1 MTGPKHLTAGV
12 VLSAHSLALA
22 LAGRSIIRGLSLTL
36 HPGELVGVIGPNGAG
51 KSTLLRG
58 LAGLLTPSAGAITLD
73 GVALAAVAPEA
84 RARAIAY
91 MPQDRTVHWPL
102 TVERVVALGRLPH
115 GGSHAAA
122 LKPDGTH
129 NPNSAIETALVDAD
143 VTHLRSRI
151 VTTLSGGELAR
162 VLLARALAQT
172 PRVLLADEPT
182 AGLDPAH
189 QLALFERLTTLSR
202 SGVAVVVALHDL
214 SLAVRYCSRIL
225 LLRDGQTLGLG
236 APLDVVT
243 PVNLAAAYGIDA
255 RVTMIDGVP
264 VVVPFS
270 RCSLEG
276 QRTTA

>member
-1 MTGPKHLTAGV
+1 MQTPSPPPTPIIT
-12 VLSAHSLALA
+12 AHSLALA
-22 LAGRSIIRGLSLTL
+22 LAGRTIVHGLSLDL
-36 HPGELVGVIGPNGAG
+36 HPGDLVGVIGPNGAG

-58 LAGLLTPSAGAITLD
+58 LAGLLVPSAGSIALD
-73 GVALAAVAPEA
+73 GVALAAVAPES

-122 LKPDGTH
+122 PNPDGTPH
-129 NPNSAIETALVDAD
+129 LDSAIETALADAD
-143 VTHLRSRI
+143 VGHLRTRI

-243 PVNLAAAYGIDA
+243 PANLAAAYGIDA

-264 VVVPFS
+264 VVVPLS
-270 RCSLEG
+270 RLSLEG

>member
-1 MTGPKHLTAGV
+1 MQTAIHQ
-12 VLSAHSLALA
+12 STIIITAHNLALT
-22 LAGRSIIRGLSLTL
+22 LAGRTIVRDLSLDL
-36 HPGELVGVIGPNGAG
+36 APGELIGVIGPNGAG

-58 LAGLLTPSAGAITLD
+58 LAGLLVPSAGSMTLD
-73 GVALAAVAPEA
+73 GMALGAVPAET
-84 RARAIAY
+84 RARSIAY
-91 MPQDRTVHWPL
+91 LPQDRTIHWPL
-102 TVERVVALGRLPH
+102 TVERVVALGRRPY
-115 GGSHAAA
+115 GGAQAAPPS
-122 LKPDGTH
+122 L
-129 NPNSAIETALVDAD
+129 NSAIETAINDAD
-143 VTHLRSRI
+143 VAHLRTRI

-202 SGVAVVVALHDL
+202 AGVAVVVALHDL

-243 PVNLAAAYGIDA
+243 PANLAAAYGIDA
-255 RVTMIDGVP
+255 RVTVIDGVP
-264 VVVPFS
+264 VVVPLAV
-270 RCSLEG
+270 R
-276 QRTTA
+276 RRDN

>member
-1 MTGPKHLTAGV
+1 VKVGMQRPTREQAGIIA
-12 VLSAHSLALA
+12 AHNLALA
-22 LAGRSIIRGLSLTL
+22 LAGRTIIRDLSLDL
-36 HPGELVGVIGPNGAG
+36 QPGELIGVIGPNGAG
-51 KSTLLRG
+51 KSTFLRG
-58 LAGLLTPSAGAITLD
+58 LAGLLVPSAGTLNLD
-73 GVALAAVAPEA
+73 GVSLGSVPAET

-91 MPQDRTVHWPL
+91 LPQDRTIHWPL

-115 GGSHAAA
+115 GGSQAAS
-122 LKPDGTH
+122 PH
-129 NPNSAIETALVDAD
+129 PNAAIETAITDAD
-143 VTHLRSRI
+143 VAHLRTRI

-202 SGVAVVVALHDL
+202 AGVAVVVALHDL

-243 PVNLAAAYGIDA
+243 PANLAAAYGIEA

-270 RCSLEG
+270 RLSLEG

>member
-1 MTGPKHLTAGV
+1 MNPPTHSPSPIITATNF
-12 VLSAHSLALA
+12 ALA
-22 LAGRSIIRGLSLTL
+22 LAGRSIIHGLSLSL
-36 HPGELVGVIGPNGAG
+36 NPGELVGVIGPNGAG

-58 LAGLLTPSAGAITLD
+58 LAGLLVPSAGAITLD
-73 GVALAAVAPEA
+73 GTDLAGHTPQA

-91 MPQDRTVHWPL
+91 LPQDRTVHWPL
-102 TVERVVALGRLPH
+102 TVERVVARGRLPH
-115 GGSHAAA
+115 GGSAPSH
-122 LKPDGTH
+122 
-129 NPNSAIETALVDAD
+129 PNSAIETAIIDAD
-143 VTHLRSRI
+143 VAHLRTRI

-189 QLALFERLTTLSR
+189 QLALFERLTTLSQ

-243 PVNLAAAYGIDA
+243 PANLAAAYGIDA
-255 RVTMIDGVP
+255 RVTVIDGVP
-264 VVVPFS
+264 VVVPLAI
-270 RCSLEG
+270 RRRAG
-276 QRTTA
+276 

>member
-1 MTGPKHLTAGV
+1 MQTPTHSPPRIIA
-12 VLSAHSLALA
+12 AHRLALA
-22 LAGRSIIRGLSLTL
+22 LGGRTIVRGLSFDL
-36 HPGELVGVIGPNGAG
+36 HPGELIGVIGPNGAG

-58 LAGLLTPSAGAITLD
+58 MAGLLPPSAGSITLD
-73 GVALAAVAPEA
+73 GVALAAVPAEA

-91 MPQDRTVHWPL
+91 LPQDRTIHWPL
-102 TVERVVALGRLPH
+102 TVERVVALGRRPY
-115 GGSHAAA
+115 GGSQAA
-122 LKPDGTH
+122 PPH
-129 NPNSAIETALVDAD
+129 RNSAIETAITDAD
-143 VTHLRSRI
+143 VAHLRTRV
-151 VTTLSGGELAR
+151 VTTVSGGEMAR

-243 PVNLAAAYGIDA
+243 PANLAVAYGIDA

-264 VVVPFS
+264 VVVPLAV
-270 RCSLEG
+270 R
-276 QRTTA
+276 RRDN

>member
-1 MTGPKHLTAGV
+1 MQQPTHSTAGII
-12 VLSAHSLALA
+12 AANGLALR
-22 LAGRSIIRGLSLTL
+22 LAGRTIVRGLDLTL
-36 HPGELVGVIGPNGAG
+36 YPGELIGVIGPNGAG

-58 LAGLLTPSAGAITLD
+58 LAGLLPPSAGSLTLD
-73 GVALAAVAPEA
+73 GTALGSVPAET

-91 MPQDRTVHWPL
+91 LPQDRTIHWPL
-102 TVERVVALGRLPH
+102 TVERVVALGRLPY
-115 GGSHAAA
+115 GGSQAGPPH
-122 LKPDGTH
+122 L
-129 NPNSAIETALVDAD
+129 NSPIETAITDAD
-143 VTHLRSRI
+143 VAHLRTRI

-243 PVNLAAAYGIDA
+243 SANLAAAYGIDA
-255 RVTMIDGVP
+255 RVTMIDDVP

-270 RCSLEG
+270 RLSLEG